1 MLLFSLQLSAGTFA
15 TSVCVLFSSIIHVK
29 LTGYLVKTG
38 FQILSSFQF
47 FELTGLSMVSK

>member
-15 TSVCVLFSSIIHVK
+15 TSVCVLFSSK
-29 LTGYLVKTG
+29 LTDYLVKTG

-47 FELTGLSMVSK
+47 FLTHRTFNGF